1 MRMEEKLQY
10 KKAKT
15 WQIALATMTGA
26 GQMVFYMLMTS
37 ATYIGNANFGILVAV
52 TGVIITASRIL
63 DGVTD
68 PLIAYFLERFDS
80 KRFGKV
86 RFSIMVGWALMALAT
101 TLMCNLGPAL
111 HLTGIAG
118 IIYFIV
124 CYAIYIIGYTFVSI
138 AGAINANI
146 LPNDPKQRPTLAVW
160 NTTYSYLT
168 PMIMSMVSMAVIL
181 PKFDN
186 IQGTPYFGTLNI
198 VVIVISLVFYIL
210 ACIGIAPYDVPES
223 FESIGSVEQ
232 EDAKPSLQ
240 DMKALIKEN
249 KELQRYI
256 VSASSD
262 KLAQTIGS
270 AAVVST
276 MLYGIMLG
284 SMAMATILSAVSML
298 PSILFAVIGAKI
310 AGKRGSRHVMIQ
322 WTWACIVINLLYAV
336 FLLFAPTSQVGGL
349 MNGEVTGM
357 AIALAA
363 VFMGLNFANSSVK
376 MVVSVATNSLRMDI
390 VDYELDRS
398 GRYLPATVSAT
409 YSFIDKVISAFG
421 ATIATAFIGIIGYTT
436 TTPQQGDPL
445 TTGVKLITILLMIGF
460 PIIGWVCTLCAMD
473 NSELTREKMVEVQK
487 SIAEKKAAIIESG
500 EAK

>member
-146 LPNDPKQRPTLAVW
+146 LTNDPKQRPTLAVW

-398 GRYLPATVSAT
+398 GQIPACDRICYLQLHRQSDLCIRSDDRNCLYRHHRLYDHDTPAGRSTDHRCQA
-409 YSFIDKVISAFG
+409 DH
-421 ATIATAFIGIIGYTT
+421 
-436 TTPQQGDPL
+436 DPFDDRIPHHRL
-445 TTGVKLITILLMIGF
+445 GMHA
-460 PIIGWVCTLCAMD
+460 LC
-473 NSELTREKMVEVQK
+473 N
-487 SIAEKKAAIIESG
+487 G
-500 EAK
+500 